1 LEFNYISVLFVAVYL
16 FQMVFSLWLDQ
27 LNRRHLAEAGKEIPA
42 TFEGFIDKDSLSK
55 INTYTIDRS
64 RLFQTRKIISDI
76 LLLAFILSGFF
87 LVLNDCGMHVVS
99 GYVWPG
105 VIFFLLFGS
114 IFFIL
119 DLPFDFYETFVIE
132 EKYGFNKSD
141 TKTWIIDN
149 VKSGIISIVLL
160 VAILA
165 PLLWIIQAFP
175 NYWWFWGF
183 AIVAVVQLVLV
194 ILYPIVIAPMFNK
207 FERLKDQVLA
217 DEVNALAKNLGM
229 KTSGIFQMDA
239 GRRSTHSNAYFTG
252 LGKTKRVVLFDTLI
266 QSHGHDEI
274 LSILA
279 HEIGHYKLKH
289 IMKSYIIAQLS
300 MLAGF
305 YLTFLILNWNSFY
318 ETFGFETSQSYIGLL
333 IISIFGKRI
342 SFFLKPLYMSLS
354 RKFEKQ
360 ADEFAMNARPDP
372 TPFILSLKK
381 LSVDNLSNLNPH
393 PLYVWFSYSHPPVLE
408 RINYLERKTKNM
420 EKSNA
425 GKF

>member
-1 LEFNYISVLFVAVYL
+1 
-16 FQMVFSLWLDQ
+16 LDQ
-27 LNRRHLAEAGKEIPA
+27 LILRHLAGAGKEIPA
-42 TFEGFIDKDSLSK
+42 AFEGFIDEDSLSK
-55 INTYTIDRS
+55 MNSYSIDRS
-64 RLFQTRKIISDI
+64 RLFQIKKIISDI

-87 LVLNDCGMHVVS
+87 LLLNDCVMHVVR

-105 VIFFLLFGS
+105 VIFFLLFGL

-149 VKSGIISIVLL
+149 VKSGIISIILL
-160 VAILA
+160 IAILA

-194 ILYPIVIAPMFNK
+194 ILYPIVIAPIFNK
-207 FERLKDQVLA
+207 FEPLKDQVLA
-217 DEVNALAKNLGM
+217 DEVNALARNLGM

-266 QSHGHDEI
+266 HSHSHDEI
-274 LSILA
+274 LSMLA

-305 YLTFLILNWNSFY
+305 YITFLIMNWNVFY
-318 ETFGFETSQSYIGLL
+318 ETFGFEAPQSYIGLL

-354 RKFEKQ
+354 RRFEKQ
-360 ADEFAMNARPDP
+360 ADEFATNARPDR

-381 LSVDNLSNLNPH
+381 LAVDNLSNLNPH
-393 PLYVWFSYSHPPVLE
+393 PLYVWFSYSHPPILE
-408 RINYLERKTKNM
+408 RINYLERKTNEYG
-420 EKSNA
+420 EK
-425 GKF
+425 

>member
-1 LEFNYISVLFVAVYL
+1 
-16 FQMVFSLWLDQ
+16 MVFSLWLDQ

-55 INTYTIDRS
+55 INSYTIDHS

-76 LLLAFILSGFF
+76 LLLVFILSGFF

-114 IFFIL
+114 IFFVL

-149 VKSGIISIVLL
+149 VKSGIISLVLL
-160 VAILA
+160 VAMLA

-175 NYWWFWGF
+175 SYWWFWGF

-207 FERLKDQVLA
+207 FEPLKDQVLA

-318 ETFGFETSQSYIGLL
+318 ETFGFEASQSYIGLL

-381 LSVDNLSNLNPH
+381 LTVDNLSNLNPH

-420 EKSNA
+420 EKTNA